1 MENTEREIEE
11 SIAEEFIEWAFEE
24 WASRRL
30 REASEAGAQ
39 YADLPK
45 DQ

>member
-1 MENTEREIEE
+1 MENTKWKEIEE

-24 WASRRL
+24 WVSSSL
-30 REASEAGAQ
+30 REASEAQ